1 MVSRKWKPYSRLKE
15 AAEGTIIV
23 ARVNPIRYSDLCD
36 ISFTMLHKFGNG
48 LFYWDTDTSDW
59 KCFTGPFDFWYQIP
73 DLMEQGMDVE
83 IVLDIKRHNLNA
95 GGLING

>member
-1 MVSRKWKPYSRLKE
+1 M
-15 AAEGTIIV
+15 